1 MTVVPAMLGL
11 GAGGGEDDDE
21 EEDSDQYFPTI
32 SYLSFLQ
39 VR

>member
-11 GAGGGEDDDE
+11 GAGGDEDD
-21 EEDSDQYFPTI
+21 EDSDQYFPTI

>member
-11 GAGGGEDDDE
+11 VARGDDE